1 MNQVTIGGYL
11 ARDPEVR
18 FTQQGQAVTS
28 FTVAVNKGKDKGAYF
43 INCVAWDK
51 LAENVADQTAKGTYV
66 VVTGRIQVRSYEKDG
81 QKRYVTEIVANS
93 VTKGLYIG
101 SRNEKSFDSMGSET
115 DEEIPF

>member
-43 INCVAWDK
+43 INCLSSSLPSSSSLPK
-51 LAENVADQTAKGTYV
+51 LAEQAIFFLSGSAN
-66 VVTGRIQVRSYEKDG
+66 GR
-81 QKRYVTEIVANS
+81 
-93 VTKGLYIG
+93 
-101 SRNEKSFDSMGSET
+101 
-115 DEEIPF
+115 